1 METLTK
7 VKVVIRYFTTPEQ
20 GIEIVQDALNAGW
33 KQRDGQTLKEIKKDI
48 KSIMKVNNSEL
59 IREFGT
65 YSEVVRYEFGVEE
78 DPDNRVFSIFAEIKK
93 K

>member
-48 KSIMKVNNSEL
+48 KSIPPESKTTAFFMPLDEPYRRLTLVS
-59 IREFGT
+59 R
-65 YSEVVRYEFGVEE
+65 
-78 DPDNRVFSIFAEIKK
+78 
-93 K
+93 